1 MFKRLISKFKKNAT
15 DSLDDAQ
22 IIPREDHDVSRNHI
36 SENALKVLYKLN
48 NAGFDSYL
56 VGGGVRDLLLGQS
69 PKDFDVVTDAT
80 PEQVHGIF
88 RNSRLI
94 GRRFKLVHVVY
105 GRDMIEV
112 ATLRGH
118 HENAKGKQQAKK
130 SESGM
135 LLRDNVYGTIDEDA
149 VRRDFTINALYYDI
163 SDYSIHSYANG
174 IEDLNKRRLRLIG
187 DPATRY
193 REDPVRML
201 RAVRFAAKLDFTIEK
216 STAAPMKELAP
227 LLRDIP
233 AARLFEEVLKM
244 FMAGHAHTTFELLE
258 KYNLFAQLFPHTQ
271 QCINE
276 QEKYRNMV
284 VHALQNSDA
293 RIAQGKS
300 LTPAFIYSVFLWP
313 CLLETAKT
321 LQNQGIPAVPALH
334 QAAADVISNQQTH
347 TTIPKRFMI
356 PMREI
361 WDLQRRLER
370 RLPKQLESTIGHARF
385 RAAYDFLLLREQN
398 GEKLDN
404 AGNWWTKYQEQNP
417 DALFQ
422 GREST
427 RFNSRNRNSNRN
439 RSRNNNGPQRD
450 DDGPH
455 RVSRP
460 RSRKPKRD

>member
-1 MFKRLISKFKKNAT
+1 MFKRLISKFKKNTPDA
-15 DSLDDAQ
+15 LDEAQ
-22 IIPREDHDVSRNHI
+22 IIPREDHAVSRDQI

-69 PKDFDVVTDAT
+69 PKDFDVVTNAT

-163 SDYSIHSYANG
+163 DDFSIHSYANG

-201 RAVRFAAKLDFTIEK
+201 RAVRFAAKLDFSIDK

-404 AGNWWTKYQEQNP
+404 AGDWWTKYQEQNP

-427 RFNSRNRNSNRN
+427 RFNSRNRNNSRG
-439 RSRNNNGPQRD
+439 RSKPQRD